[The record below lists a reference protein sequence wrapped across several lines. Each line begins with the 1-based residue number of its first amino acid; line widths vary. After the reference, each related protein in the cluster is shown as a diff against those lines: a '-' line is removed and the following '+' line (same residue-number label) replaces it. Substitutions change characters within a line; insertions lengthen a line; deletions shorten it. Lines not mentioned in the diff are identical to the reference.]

1 MIPAPQD
8 VARALCRMKRRRTGR
23 TLLLAAILVALLAAL
38 LLATCFRPMI
48 HTGRAML
55 PTLAEGDMYFVNRL
69 DRTPEHGQL
78 VLLNRTAPEGGAM
91 LRRVI
96 GLGGDEVSI
105 TPDGTLCLNG
115 EALLTIPAGSRD
127 MPETLLIPAGML
139 FVLGDNVAEALD
151 SRLSSVG
158 LIPTTDVLGTVW

>member
-1 MIPAPQD
+1 
-8 VARALCRMKRRRTGR
+8 
-23 TLLLAAILVALLAAL
+23 
-38 LLATCFRPMI
+38 
-48 HTGRAML
+48 
-55 PTLAEGDMYFVNRL
+55 
-69 DRTPEHGQL
+69 
-78 VLLNRTAPEGGAM
+78 M
-91 LRRVI
+91 LRRVT
-96 GLGGDEVSI
+96 GLGGNEVSI
-105 TPDGTLCLNG
+105 NPDGTLCLNG